1 VADRTRR
8 SVLDGPAARLAALG
22 VFGLCAAALVYIHRD
37 DIWPPPAAEAEAEA
51 GDPAAA
57 RCIAERFAQV
67 NAMVDDGIIGPEQV
81 ELFKSRAAAFCQ
93 AQAEGGGPP
102 GPGLPG
108 AAPAVRLPG
117 N

>member
-1 VADRTRR
+1 MADRARR

-22 VFGLCAAALVYIHRD
+22 VFGLCVAALVYIHRD
-37 DIWPPPAAEAEAEA
+37 DIWPPPAAEVEGAAN
-51 GDPAAA
+51 DPAA
-57 RCIAERFAQV
+57 RCVAERSAQV
-67 NAMVDDGIIGPEQV
+67 DTMVAEGVIGPVQE

-108 AAPAVRLPG
+108 VAPAVRPPG
-117 N
+117 D